1 MLSTAMVDD
10 VTATAPKLAAMAARP
25 TKNHDGP
32 DALEA
37 IAAMRKERA
46 GGRGRRSPL
55 YLWLRANHDQLAR
68 EFETAGPAW
77 DALAAFLGT
86 RGVLD
91 GRGQKPTGR
100 GVRAVWFR
108 VRAEVKAAGEKKPAQ
123 PILGVQLAPQTKPS
137 APAPHGC
144 DQAKPV
150 RSPQTEAD
158 PPPPDPLEAPPRPKF
173 GPSRLRNNTAS
184 DAGQRGES
192 VSPEPSK
199 GKP

>member
-1 MLSTAMVDD
+1 MLVTGTVDD
-10 VTATAPKLAAMAARP
+10 VTVTAPKLAAMAARP
-25 TKNHDGP
+25 TKIQDGP

-46 GGRGRRSPL
+46 GGRGRRSAL

-68 EFETAGPAW
+68 EFETAGAAW

-86 RGVLD
+86 RGVFD

-108 VRAEVKAAGEKKPAQ
+108 VRAELKAAGEKKPAQ
-123 PILGVQLAPQTKPS
+123 SIPGVQLTPRSEP
-137 APAPHGC
+137 PAPSSRAG
-144 DQAKPV
+144 DQVKPV
-150 RSPQTEAD
+150 RFPQTEAAPTGD
-158 PPPPDPLEAPPRPKF
+158 EPPTPEAPPRPRF
-173 GPSRLRNNTAS
+173 GPSRLRNNTAA
-184 DAGQRGES
+184 DT
-192 VSPEPSK
+192 PEPSK